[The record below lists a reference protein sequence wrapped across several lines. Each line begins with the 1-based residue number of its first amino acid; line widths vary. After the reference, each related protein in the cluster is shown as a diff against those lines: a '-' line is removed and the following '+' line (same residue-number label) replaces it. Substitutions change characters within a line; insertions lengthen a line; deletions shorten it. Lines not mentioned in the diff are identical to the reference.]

1 LKKIREAMGTEPFPQ
16 MLFDKVYKDD
26 ITRLRSMEEM
36 WEGKDFIP
44 EPIDYATTT
53 ARAEDTV
60 KTIEQILKA
69 DQKPWTLEE
78 NVLVFKNR

>member
-1 LKKIREAMGTEPFPQ
+1 MGTEPFPQ

-36 WEGKDFIP
+36 WKGKNFVP
-44 EPIDYATTT
+44 EPIDYETTIAKT
-53 ARAEDTV
+53 TNTKKTV
-60 KTIEQILKA
+60 EQILKA